1 MHETDS
7 PAFRFIAAKG
17 ELSGILRVWFGSGED
32 DRSPFVLTLMP
43 QYLARALNKAIP
55 VTLEEAIDYVCEN
68 KDWLKVIAQRAKER
82 GRTAEI
88 LD

>member
-1 MHETDS
+1 
-7 PAFRFIAAKG
+7 
-17 ELSGILRVWFGSGED
+17 
-32 DRSPFVLTLMP
+32 
-43 QYLARALNKAIP
+43 
-55 VTLEEAIDYVCEN
+55 LEEAIDYVCEN